1 LTDRDRFA
9 QRLGDALKLLNI
21 SPAAFGAAL
30 AVDKSVVS
38 RWLTGR
44 TRPSAHN
51 LTRISAEIAR
61 HRPGFSAK
69 LFEAEDAAFA
79 AALGLP
85 ARTPAGGDGESLF
98 IPFGLLDIARRE
110 TARRGVEYFGHYHLY
125 YWSFSRPG
133 QIARMQMILE
143 PQDGLIGVRY
153 GASGFSFRG
162 WALLLLNRLYM
173 QMAEE
178 RYEAMTF
185 LLTNPG
191 QQPATRMLTGL
202 LMGPSDKLNVPTVAP
217 MLLLR
222 VADLSGDPAADRA
235 VHEEGAAASAFP
247 AEGGIPAEVRGTL
260 AALGRT
266 VAGDGGGVA
275 LMQAPDPL
283 V

>member
-1 LTDRDRFA
+1 LAGTDRFA

-38 RWLTGR
+38 RWLSGR

-69 LFEAEDAAFA
+69 LFEAEDATFA
-79 AALGLP
+79 AALGVP
-85 ARTPAGGDGESLF
+85 GGPVASDGEECLH

-133 QIARMQMILE
+133 RIARMQMILDQ
-143 PQDGLIGVRY
+143 QDGLIAVRY

-202 LMGPSDKLNVPTVAP
+202 LMGPSDKQHVPTVAP
-217 MLLLR
+217 MLMLR
-222 VADLSGDPAADRA
+222 VADLSGDPAADQARHA
-235 VHEEGAAASAFP
+235 EGAGLDAFP
-247 AEGGIPAEVRGTL
+247 APGEIPPEVRETL

-266 VAGDGGGVA
+266 VAGEAGGVA
-275 LMQAPDPL
+275 LMQVPDPL